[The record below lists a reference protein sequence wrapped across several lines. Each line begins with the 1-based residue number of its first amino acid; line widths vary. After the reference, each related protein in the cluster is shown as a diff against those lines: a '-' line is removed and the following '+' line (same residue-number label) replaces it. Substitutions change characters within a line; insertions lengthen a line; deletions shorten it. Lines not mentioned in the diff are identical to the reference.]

1 MKIPC
6 KNTNFSH
13 GEFVLVNNELKDF
26 DDMIKEIKNLK
37 TQTLNQRFQS
47 NYKTMLSYCL
57 KCRKKTESKNPK
69 VSKTKKRT
77 PKLL

>member
-37 TQTLNQRFQS
+37 T
-47 NYKTMLSYCL
+47 
-57 KCRKKTESKNPK
+57 
-69 VSKTKKRT
+69 
-77 PKLL
+77 